1 MKFIGEIDIHDL
13 RNLPSNYKF
22 KDLNDEAEFYVIR
35 IFYPETEDCKTWTF
49 ESKWFATEEDAVR
62 YFKKDWSADK
72 GTFPKADIVKVKLTI
87 SKQVRL
93 IKEN

>member
-1 MKFIGEIDIHDL
+1 MKCFGEIDIHDF

-35 IFYPETEDCKTWTF
+35 TFYPGTEDRMTWTF
-49 ESKWFATEEDAVR
+49 ESKWFATEEDAVC
-62 YFKKDWSADK
+62 YFKKDWSFDK
-72 GTFPKADIVKVKLTI
+72 GTKPKADIVKVKLSI

-93 IKEN
+93 I

>member
-1 MKFIGEIDIHDL
+1 MKFIGEIDINDL

-35 IFYPETEDCKTWTF
+35 TFYPGTEDRMTWTF
-49 ESKWFATEEDAVR
+49 ESKWFATEEDAAH
-62 YFKKDWSADK
+62 YFEKSWSFDK
-72 GTFPKADIVKVKLTI
+72 GTKPKADIVKVKLSI

-93 IKEN
+93 M

>member
-13 RNLPSNYKF
+13 SNLPSSYKF

-35 IFYPETEDCKTWTF
+35 IFFPGIEDGKTWTF
-49 ESKWFATEEDAVR
+49 ESKWFATEEDAAH
-62 YFKKDWSADK
+62 YFKKNWSVVK
-72 GTFPKADIVKVKLTI
+72 GTFPKADIVKVKLTM

-93 IKEN
+93 T

>member
-1 MKFIGEIDIHDL
+1 MMKFIGETDIHDL

-35 IFYPETEDCKTWTF
+35 TFYPGTENRMTWTF
-49 ESKWFATEEDAVR
+49 ESKWFATEEDAAH
-62 YFKKDWSADK
+62 YFKKNWSVDK
-72 GTFPKADIVKVKLTI
+72 GTLPKADIVKVKLSI

-93 IKEN
+93 I

>member
-1 MKFIGEIDIHDL
+1 MMNFIGETDIHDL

-35 IFYPETEDCKTWTF
+35 TFYPGTENRMTWTF
-49 ESKWFATEEDAVR
+49 ESKCFATEEDAAH
-62 YFKKDWSADK
+62 YFKKDWSVDK
-72 GTFPKADIVKVKLTI
+72 GTFPKADIVKVKLSI

-93 IKEN
+93 I

>member
-1 MKFIGEIDIHDL
+1 MKFIGEIDINDL

-35 IFYPETEDCKTWTF
+35 TFYPGTEDRMTWTF
-49 ESKWFATEEDAVR
+49 ESKWFATEEDAAH
-62 YFKKDWSADK
+62 YFEKNWSFDK
-72 GTFPKADIVKVKLTI
+72 GTKPKADIVKVKLSI

-93 IKEN
+93 M

>member
-1 MKFIGEIDIHDL
+1 MMKFIGETDIHDL

-35 IFYPETEDCKTWTF
+35 TFYPGTENRMTWTF
-49 ESKWFATEEDAVR
+49 ESKWFATEEDAAHC
-62 YFKKDWSADK
+62 FKKNWSVDK
-72 GTFPKADIVKVKLTI
+72 GTLPKADIVKVKLSI

-93 IKEN
+93 I